1 LPEFL
6 TLGLEE
12 HFMTD
17 YGDESTYTL
26 PWDLFDEDAASAAL
40 NSARLCRSAALKVVD
55 QVIQWR
61 SKEDE
66 KASQE

>member
-1 LPEFL
+1 MNSH
-6 TLGLEE
+6 EE
-12 HFMTD
+12 VD
-17 YGDESTYTL
+17 YRLKLSKGDESTYTL
-26 PWDLFDEDAASAAL
+26 PWDIFNEEAASNAL